1 MIIRELI
8 TKLGFSV
15 DSASLKKAEDSIDGV
30 KKKLVSVRAPKG
42 GIMIN
47 DFFYKGGRYIPKG
60 IWEQVENGTANVNRN
75 LNQLGDSAES
85 AGSKIKQMVQAYF
98 TFASV
103 TTLARVADAAQ
114 SLRARLAM
122 VPQTIGD
129 AGAAFD
135 ELAER
140 ANFARTSID
149 AYGQLYVRL
158 AGATKDYFT
167 TQEEVLEITDA
178 ISQALTING
187 ATTQEAASV
196 TLQLSQAFQKG
207 KLDGDEFRAFM
218 EGLSTD
224 FKEKMVVALQDV
236 TGNANIT
243 VGALYDMSAS
253 GELVAKDLALAFKKM
268 APEIR
273 KQMLSIPL
281 TIGGATQIVRND
293 FTAMIDRMNRESMAV
308 TRIAG
313 TIVKGFD
320 LIETGIYKVKD
331 VFGGFGNVVSF
342 TGSLIA
348 TIITGKILK
357 SLIDL
362 DKKTFLLRL
371 KWIGMAAA
379 VVAAALVIEDVFRFI
394 NGQASATA
402 KVIDYLIDRFST
414 LRGFLNF
421 GEDVKNIFGSWAPL
435 LLEKAGVQPGM
446 LAPQVN
452 NRPLMGFTDVGAR
465 PPQSNRYEVNVT
477 LPPGSTPDQVPLWTA
492 EVEKAI
498 DKTIARNITSTV
510 GGR

>member
-15 DSASLKKAEDSIDGV
+15 DAAALKRGEDAVNNIKNRTNEVSEAAKGATSNIGLMLQAYLSFASASS
-30 KKKLVSVRAPKG
+30 
-42 GIMIN
+42 
-47 DFFYKGGRYIPKG
+47 
-60 IWEQVENGTANVNRN
+60 
-75 LNQLGDSAES
+75 
-85 AGSKIKQMVQAYF
+85 
-98 TFASV
+98 
-103 TTLARVADAAQ
+103 LARVADAAQ
-114 SLRARLAM
+114 NLRARLAM

-140 ANFARTSID
+140 ANFARMSIN
-149 AYGQLYVRL
+149 AYGTLYVRL
-158 AGATKDYFT
+158 AGATKNYLK
-167 TQEEVLEITDA
+167 TQEEVLEVTDA
-178 ISQALTING
+178 ISQALAING
-187 ATTQEAASV
+187 ATVEEAASV

-207 KLDGDEFRAFM
+207 KLDGDEFRSFM
-218 EGLSTD
+218 ENLSID

-236 TGNANIT
+236 TGNAKIT
-243 VGALYDMSAS
+243 VGALYDMSAN

-308 TRIAG
+308 TRIAQ
-313 TIVKGFD
+313 TIVNGFD
-320 LIETGIYKVKD
+320 LIEAGIYKVKD

-371 KWIGMAAA
+371 KWIGMAVA

-402 KVIDYLIDRFST
+402 KIIDGLVNSLKDA
-414 LRGFLNF
+414 LNF
-421 GEDVKNIFGSWAPL
+421 LDELSSKTVGRIQAGKLYIARTLGLDEVGGGNFSSPRAIDPNVVEQAQVMSWLARRAAASNVQVTINVDV
-435 LLEKAGVQPGM
+435 
-446 LAPQVN
+446 
-452 NRPLMGFTDVGAR
+452 
-465 PPQSNRYEVNVT
+465 
-477 LPPGSTPDQVPLWTA
+477 PPGTPESQA
-492 EVEKAI
+492 QSIA
-498 DKTIARNITSTV
+498 TIAGDALSRYITNV
-510 GGR
+510 AGGK

>member
-15 DSASLKKAEDSIDGV
+15 DSAALKRGEDAVNNI
-30 KKKLVSVRAPKG
+30 KNRTNEVSEAAKG
-42 GIMIN
+42 ATSNIGLM
-47 DFFYKGGRYIPKG
+47 
-60 IWEQVENGTANVNRN
+60 
-75 LNQLGDSAES
+75 L
-85 AGSKIKQMVQAYF
+85 QAYLS
-98 TFASV
+98 FASASS
-103 TTLARVADAAQ
+103 LARVADAAQ

-122 VPQTIGD
+122 VPQTVGD

-140 ANFARTSID
+140 ANFARTSIN
-149 AYGQLYVRL
+149 AYGTLYVRL
-158 AGATKDYFT
+158 AGATKDYLK
-167 TQEEVLEITDA
+167 TQEEVLTVTDA
-178 ISQALTING
+178 ISQALAVNG
-187 ATTQEAASV
+187 ATTEEAASV

-207 KLDGDEFRAFM
+207 KLDGDEFRSFM

-243 VGALYDMSAS
+243 VGALYDMSAN

-313 TIVKGFD
+313 TIVKSFD
-320 LIETGIYKVKD
+320 LIEAGIYKVKD
-331 VFGGFGNVVSF
+331 VFGGFGNVVRLVGVALAILVSAKIIK
-342 TGSLIA
+342 GIRAIA
-348 TIITGKILK
+348 AAGVLASAPWLPMAAVITAVTLAVEDLYTYIKGGQSVFGGLVKWMQDAWDVYERTWNKIGNFRDRIYSKVGAAFDAAGNLVMGGLNM
-357 SLIDL
+357 SAQ
-362 DKKTFLLRL
+362 
-371 KWIGMAAA
+371 GMAAQN
-379 VVAAALVIEDVFRFI
+379 VGISNL
-394 NGQASATA
+394 
-402 KVIDYLIDRFST
+402 
-414 LRGFLNF
+414 
-421 GEDVKNIFGSWAPL
+421 
-435 LLEKAGVQPGM
+435 GM
-446 LAPQVN
+446 
-452 NRPLMGFTDVGAR
+452 RPS
-465 PPQSNRYEVNVT
+465 QSHRYEVNVT
-477 LPPGSTPDQVPLWTA
+477 LPPRSTPDQVPLWTA